1 MSKGQWGQLER
12 TAERSR
18 IERERERE
26 EKGGEREREGDGDKK
41 GQVELFHRYLPY
53 EQRLELGN
61 RDQHNNKSTWTMVL

>member
-1 MSKGQWGQLER
+1 MGSAGEDCRKV
-12 TAERSR
+12 TH
-18 IERERERE
+18 RERERGR
-26 EKGGEREREGDGDKK
+26 KRVEREREGDGDKK

>member
-1 MSKGQWGQLER
+1 MGSAGEDCRKV
-12 TAERSR
+12 TH
-18 IERERERE
+18 RERERE
-26 EKGGEREREGDGDKK
+26 EKGGERERDGDKK